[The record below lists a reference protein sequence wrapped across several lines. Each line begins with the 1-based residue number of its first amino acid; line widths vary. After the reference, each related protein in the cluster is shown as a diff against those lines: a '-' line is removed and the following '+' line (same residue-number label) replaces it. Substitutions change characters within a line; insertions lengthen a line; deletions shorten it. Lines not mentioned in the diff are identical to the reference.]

1 MMLQCFEAEQPYC
14 EHEDK
19 SHVVKMHKYIYMYIY
34 TYIYVTLLLM
44 TLGMCYISLN
54 CTNTDIFLHDKNKL
68 SSIFEHEGIRRKSLS
83 LPLYDRP

>member
-1 MMLQCFEAEQPYC
+1 
-14 EHEDK
+14 
-19 SHVVKMHKYIYMYIY
+19 
-34 TYIYVTLLLM
+34 M